1 MARGYSREIWYKRL
15 INMKI
20 LLDTHVLVWALSSPE
35 RIKPKVQDL
44 LVDTDNIVF
53 VSIAS
58 LWELQIKKSL
68 NKISLPDDF
77 ISQLQEN
84 GFELLDINYKHIAK
98 LDELPLIHRDPFDRM
113 LVAQTIHENL
123 SLVTNDLEIMKYNVK
138 IITN

>member
-1 MARGYSREIWYKRL
+1 MARGYSCEIWYKRL

-44 LVDTDNIVF
+44 LVYTDNIVF

-98 LDELPLIHRDPFDRM
+98 LAELPLIHRDPFDRM

>member
-1 MARGYSREIWYKRL
+1 MAGGYSREIWYKRL

>member
-1 MARGYSREIWYKRL
+1 
-15 INMKI
+15 MKL
-20 LLDTHVLVWALSSPE
+20 LLDTHVLIWALSTPE

-44 LVDTDNIVF
+44 LTNVDNIVL
-53 VSIAS
+53 VSVAS

-98 LDELPLIHRDPFDRM
+98 LAELPLIHRDPFDRM
-113 LVAQTIHENL
+113 LIAQTIYEDL
-123 SLVTNDLEIMKYNVK
+123 SLITSDSEIIKYDVQ
-138 IITN
+138 IIIN

>member
-1 MARGYSREIWYKRL
+1 
-15 INMKI
+15 MKL
-20 LLDTHVLVWALSSPE
+20 LLDTHVLIWALSTPE

-44 LVDTDNIVF
+44 LTNVDNIVL
-53 VSIAS
+53 VSVAS

-68 NKISLPDDF
+68 NKISLPNDF
-77 ISQLQEN
+77 IPQLQEN
-84 GFELLDINYKHIAK
+84 GFDLLDINYKHIAK